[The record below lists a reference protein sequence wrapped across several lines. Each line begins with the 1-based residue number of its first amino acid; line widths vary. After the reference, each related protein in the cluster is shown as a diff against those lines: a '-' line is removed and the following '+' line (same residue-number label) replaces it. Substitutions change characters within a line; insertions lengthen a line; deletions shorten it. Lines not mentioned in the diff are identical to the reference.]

1 MFVKSTHFK
10 QVCQLLLSL
19 IVVYKL
25 MPGQGCLG
33 HRPLCSDSFSIDTL
47 FKFVGF
53 AQSVHICQLCLKSE
67 SCFFFYSLGFV
78 LINYSTY
85 GVKLNLGF
93 FTLCSKAF
101 SQIILS
107 VIFRASNHQ
116 LVDKKELKLIWFKLS
131 NLNSNLALTLGY
143 LNPALNNSAMAS
155 TLFLCYLNIYRQKYT
170 ARAEFHVKTLPE
182 SPPIKGLF
190 SKCSTNSL
198 KHEKVPIPNLYCEPS
213 QPIWKCFTE
222 LAHLKKKG
230 K

>member
-1 MFVKSTHFK
+1 MIHSLLIHYSNLLV
-10 QVCQLLLSL
+10 LLSQSTTVSCAWSL
-19 IVVYKL
+19 RV
-25 MPGQGCLG
+25 GC
-33 HRPLCSDSFSIDTL
+33 
-47 FKFVGF
+47 
-53 AQSVHICQLCLKSE
+53 
-67 SCFFFYSLGFV
+67 FYSLGFV

-116 LVDKKELKLIWFKLS
+116 LVDKKELKLKWFKLS

-155 TLFLCYLNIYRQKYT
+155 TLFLCYLNIYWQKYT
-170 ARAEFHVKTLPE
+170 VRAEFHVKTLPE

-222 LAHLKKKG
+222 LAHLKKRKM
-230 K
+230 KINPAVLTRLY